1 MEGTMEA
8 AARVFAGEFNLTT
21 LSADADEPGGF
32 PALIT
37 PGGLRCTRLYLAGAL
52 TSVEGKPGEP
62 MQARVA
68 DPTGTF
74 TLTLDRR
81 EEEMAG
87 ILVRLVPP
95 VFVSVIG
102 DARVVRR
109 GSGLVPVI
117 QLTEIREVGRQVRDA
132 WVIRTGEV
140 TISRLRTFTGS
151 LAGNPGSPDI
161 RMAAGHYHA
170 DRALVLRLAA
180 MSRTALSQVSPVPGG
195 TIKPPD
201 PRELILAILG
211 GYPKGVLVSEL
222 IGVAGAQGLD
232 AGVVNRVIEDLVR
245 EDECYQPSKGVIRL
259 L

>member
-1 MEGTMEA
+1 MEGEMEA
-8 AARVFAGEFNLTT
+8 AARVFAGEFNQTT
-21 LSADADEPGGF
+21 LSMDAVEPGGF

-68 DPTGTF
+68 DPTGAF

-87 ILVRLVPP
+87 ILERLVPP

-102 DARVVRR
+102 DARLVRR
-109 GSGLVPVI
+109 GPGLVPVI
-117 QLTEIREVGRQVRDA
+117 RLAEIREVGRQVRDA

-140 TISRLRTFTGS
+140 TISRLRTFAAS
-151 LAGNPGSPDI
+151 LAGMSAPGDI
-161 RMAAGHYHA
+161 RTAADHYHA
-170 DRALVLRLAA
+170 DRTLVLRLAA
-180 MSRTALSQVSPVPGG
+180 MSRTALSQVSAIPGG
-195 TIKPPD
+195 TIRPPD
-201 PRELILAILG
+201 PRETVLAILG
-211 GYPKGVLVSEL
+211 GYQKGVPVSEL
-222 IGVAGAQGLD
+222 ISVAGAQGLD
-232 AGVVNRVIEDLVR
+232 EGVVNRVLEDLIR

>member
-1 MEGTMEA
+1 MEA
-8 AARVFAGEFNLTT
+8 AARVFAGEFNQTT
-21 LSADADEPGGF
+21 LSVDAGEPGGF

-52 TSVEGKPGEP
+52 TSVEGKPGEA

-102 DARVVRR
+102 DARLVRR
-109 GSGLVPVI
+109 GPGLVPVVR
-117 QLTEIREVGRQVRDA
+117 LAEIREVGRQVRDA
-132 WVIRTGEV
+132 WVIRTGEL
-140 TISRLRTFTGS
+140 TISRLRTFTGA
-151 LAGNPGSPDI
+151 LAGNPGSPDV

-170 DRALVLRLAA
+170 DRALVLRLAD

-195 TIKPPD
+195 TITPPD
-201 PRELILAILG
+201 PRELVLAILV
-211 GYPKGVLVSEL
+211 GYPKGVLVSDL
-222 IGVAGAQGLD
+222 IALAGAQGLD
-232 AGVVNRVIEDLVR
+232 AGVVNRVIEGLVR
-245 EDECYQPSKGVIRL
+245 EDDCYQPAKGVIRL

>member
-1 MEGTMEA
+1 MEA
-8 AARVFAGEFNLTT
+8 AARVFAGEFNQTT
-21 LSADADEPGGF
+21 LSVDAADPGGF

-81 EEEMAG
+81 EEETAG

-102 DARVVRR
+102 DARLVRR
-109 GSGLVPVI
+109 GPGLEPVVR
-117 QLTEIREVGRQVRDA
+117 LAEIREVGRQVRDA

-140 TISRLRTFTGS
+140 TISRLRTLAGS
-151 LAGNPGSPDI
+151 LAGNTGSPDI
-161 RMAAGHYHA
+161 RKAAGHYHA

-180 MSRTALSQVSPVPGG
+180 MSRMALSQVSPVPGG

-201 PRELILAILG
+201 PREMVLAILG
-211 GYPKGVLVSEL
+211 GYPKGAPVSEL
-222 IGVAGAQGLD
+222 LAVAGAQGLD